1 MDECVVSG
9 DAQLDLSDVMKWAR
23 RSLTTIDQS
32 AVAIVTISPV
42 GYGMQLKHSD
52 HFFSMIAKK
61 T

>member
-32 AVAIVTISPV
+32 AVSIVTISAV

-52 HFFSMIAKK
+52 RFLSMIAKE